1 MSLQLKDVFTSK
13 GMRCREVQQQSA
25 VDYAAIVC
33 VKVGERR
40 KARFGLSTAESLGE
54 TEEVSP
60 GYTDD
65 PDTAAALRR
74 GNGGDRFSGC

>member
-33 VKVGERR
+33 VKVGERH

-74 GNGGDRFSGC
+74 GDGGDRFSGR